1 MDNQDLDLRKTALQ
15 HALDLRASSI
25 DELIH
30 SAERIEEYLRG
41 IRRAPLDAPGA
52 LVIRP
57 EMSAAELKGTLD
69 YAVKC
74 NKRGVARALAAQKDF
89 IAPLCP
95 TDSWLARALPNIAA
109 PFRRPTWEGIAR
121 TSMEGFDLTAEEL
134 A

>member
-41 IRRAPLDAPGA
+41 IRRAPLDAPG
-52 LVIRP
+52 
-57 EMSAAELKGTLD
+57 MSAAELKGTLD

-95 TDSWLARALPNIAA
+95 RDSWLARALPDIAA

-121 TSMEGFDLTAEEL
+121 TSIEGFDLTAEEL